1 MGGAAMGEAHDN
13 DQTTTR
19 VGGTDWTEG
28 KACVLVCDKVNLC
41 ELRPRVA
48 DAPSDADGA
57 RVLCLASS
65 VAST

>member
-1 MGGAAMGEAHDN
+1 MGEAHDN

-57 RVLCLASS
+57 RVLCL
-65 VAST
+65 